1 MLAITKR
8 CFIKSR
14 TELRLRVLQYARAV
28 LSDVDHSHPR
38 TLRLPPDEDEFYELL
53 NSIGRS
59 CPPTSVSR
67 PQHRQSTAKASR
79 AEATVRETAAFADN
93 RGNKR
98 EQHLECLAK
107 VTISCT
113 NVGHSLG
120 IRDGREDRGMY
131 CTITAGLLLSS
142 VSITSLPCSDF
153 DQTIDFDQ
161 IAEVEKPRVAEVEKA
176 KVQVASLDHGY
187 VPLPPSQP
195 KKSEIKIG
203 TTTINLEQSN
213 IKNMS
218 LLVVYTPDN
227 VLKTSVASEHAGKFV
242 CLLKKLVVS
251 GYPIKDIGGY
261 SYRKI
266 FGTNYLSLHA
276 HGKALDVNQVRYNEV
291 TVRQPKQTIEMAHE
305 CGLDFG
311 AEWRN
316 SRYRSF

>member
-1 MLAITKR
+1 
-8 CFIKSR
+8 
-14 TELRLRVLQYARAV
+14 
-28 LSDVDHSHPR
+28 
-38 TLRLPPDEDEFYELL
+38 
-53 NSIGRS
+53 
-59 CPPTSVSR
+59 
-67 PQHRQSTAKASR
+67 
-79 AEATVRETAAFADN
+79 
-93 RGNKR
+93 
-98 EQHLECLAK
+98 
-107 VTISCT
+107 
-113 NVGHSLG
+113 
-120 IRDGREDRGMY
+120 MY

-153 DQTIDFDQ
+153 DQ
-161 IAEVEKPRVAEVEKA
+161 IAEVEKPNVTEVEKIA
-176 KVQVASLDHGY
+176 AVEKPKVQVASLDHGY

-227 VLKTSVASEHAGKFV
+227 VLKTSVASEHASKFV
-242 CLLKKLVVS
+242 CLLKKLVAS

-291 TVRQPKQTIEMAHE
+291 TVKQPKQTIEMAHE
-305 CGLDFG
+305 CGLDSG
-311 AEWRN
+311 AEWRTPDAGHFEVPTEGYGT
-316 SRYRSF
+316 RIARSDATGSGGILSYASSKIQEFWNWSVH